1 VTPKGLE
8 GPSVPPRRA
17 VQAPAAK
24 LADAVSVVHAV
35 RVPGAAA
42 AVTSLPGDD
51 VIGDVTTT
59 SLAELA
65 CKLTCNVVTTC
76 AFVRLGKVCGNFMVD
91 LAVR

>member
-1 VTPKGLE
+1 M
-8 GPSVPPRRA
+8 
-17 VQAPAAK
+17 
-24 LADAVSVVHAV
+24 SVVHAV
-35 RVPGAAA
+35 RVPAA

-76 AFVRLGKVCGNFMVD
+76 AFVQHGKVCGNFMVD

>member
-1 VTPKGLE
+1 VTPRGLE

-35 RVPGAAA
+35 RVPAA

-51 VIGDVTTT
+51 VIVGDVTTT

-76 AFVRLGKVCGNFMVD
+76 AFVQHGKVCGNFMVD